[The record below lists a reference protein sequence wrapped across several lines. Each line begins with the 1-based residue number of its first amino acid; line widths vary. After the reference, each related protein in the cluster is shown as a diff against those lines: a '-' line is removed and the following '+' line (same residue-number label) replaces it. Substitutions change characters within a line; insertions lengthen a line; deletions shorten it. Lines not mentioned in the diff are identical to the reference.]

1 MGLFR
6 PYERPKRKIGLL
18 SDIDG
23 LRAVAVLVV
32 VLFHL
37 KVPGFEGG
45 YIGVDIFFVIS
56 GFLITG
62 LIQER
67 MADESFKLSG
77 FYANRARRL
86 LPAII
91 ATVLLTS
98 AASMVML
105 QPQMLGSYAGS
116 ALASLLS
123 FANLVFFFE
132 SGYWDSAAEQKPL
145 LHLWSLGVEEQFYLI
160 WPLILVGLTQLR
172 HSLYLPGVLLFFA
185 VSLFACIYY
194 TPLNSAATFYLIPF
208 RAWQFLLGVIALE
221 IWRHS
226 RLNLFSNQVLRS
238 TGLALCCMGVYLL
251 ADPSA
256 FPGWQAL
263 IPSLGAALVLVAC
276 SNNDP
281 SPVLSNAPA
290 SWLGRVS
297 YSMYLVH
304 WPPIAL
310 YHAYTLSELTYG
322 VSAAL
327 GALTVLL
334 TLLLHHQVEKRFYKR
349 TMERPLGWGVAL
361 RLAGLGWRCASCLS

>member
-91 ATVLLTS
+91 ATVLLAS
-98 AASMVML
+98 AASIVML
-105 QPQMLGSYAGS
+105 QPQMLGSYARS

-172 HSLYLPGVLLFFA
+172 LTLSARCVA
-185 VSLFACIYY
+185 VFCCDLFACIYY
-194 TPLNSAATFYLIPF
+194 TPLNSGP
-208 RAWQFLLGVIALE
+208 
-221 IWRHS
+221 
-226 RLNLFSNQVLRS
+226 
-238 TGLALCCMGVYLL
+238 
-251 ADPSA
+251 
-256 FPGWQAL
+256 
-263 IPSLGAALVLVAC
+263 
-276 SNNDP
+276 
-281 SPVLSNAPA
+281 
-290 SWLGRVS
+290 
-297 YSMYLVH
+297 
-304 WPPIAL
+304 
-310 YHAYTLSELTYG
+310 
-322 VSAAL
+322 
-327 GALTVLL
+327 
-334 TLLLHHQVEKRFYKR
+334 RF
-349 TMERPLGWGVAL
+349 T
-361 RLAGLGWRCASCLS
+361 